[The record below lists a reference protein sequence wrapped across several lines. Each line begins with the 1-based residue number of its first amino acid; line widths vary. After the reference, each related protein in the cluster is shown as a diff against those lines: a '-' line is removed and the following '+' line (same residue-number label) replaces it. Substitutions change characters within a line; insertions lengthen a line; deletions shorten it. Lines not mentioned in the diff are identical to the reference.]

1 MKRLVGGLVILTVI
15 AVGIIAVFWNTN
27 RPKNGNGFGGNTASP
42 EALSSTI
49 EQAVKAASHLE
60 NVEYDEAI
68 KLYSDLLAKSP
79 KQSSFARNL
88 AIAYLSKIE
97 VLVSRLNDKKYD
109 PSEVRALLGVALDEG
124 IIAADA
130 AIEAQPNSEAVY
142 QIAVEVL
149 RHKIR
154 QLPILADELNNELVV
169 RLRGYIQKIPGNAAL
184 ALAFDETAEE
194 LISTQPD
201 LVKESIQSLWDAWQ
215 KHPRNLFLLHRLA
228 ERALLYQPDRFPE
241 AFRGLMEIAKP
252 YFAEMAIA
260 SPGTDWEKAGN
271 EILQLIESNKLEEAQ
286 NLPFEWLNTL
296 KRVSGFNPDNRLVQP
311 KSLALI
317 DLSDVESA
325 IRARAAMKPTTAT
338 ATQQAKFT
346 ENWIGENSSLQAPK
360 FVAWYDYDVD
370 LTPEIMCLTQD
381 KLLICQWDPTK
392 PTEANVLLAVDVR
405 PDSTAAFAVDL
416 FETQFP
422 GASKVDVD
430 QRKAEIK
437 RKHPDK
443 SDADI
448 EIIISRRHDLLR
460 DCLVYGPSGIQIFST
475 QAIADNPPSDA
486 TTKITMTLVASTT
499 GLESLKQVSH
509 VLPCDWDGD
518 GDLDLAVV
526 AEGKP
531 RMMQNSGNRT
541 FVETTSFS
549 DYATLTDSIV
559 AIESCDLDRDIDSD
573 FVVTTKSD
581 GVGVLENLLHGQFRY
596 RQLDS
601 KWDKLSKA
609 TSLAVADLDG
619 NASWD
624 WLGAKSD
631 HIAIVATTTAAI
643 GHVTPVLDLEIPV
656 AANAVATAD
665 FNNDSWLDVLSW
677 TSDGVTVSD
686 VPSANRTA
694 IAPLRLLAGKAISS
708 LDWADA
714 NGDGCLDILALA
726 DGKLVV
732 LQNQPDEANGFV
744 DFRLLGINDGNGGG
758 RVNRF
763 AIGSTLE
770 VFTQGR
776 YQSQIIRK
784 DQTHFGLGAESA
796 YNTRI
801 IFTNGLTQN
810 IVSPKSNTVIEEPQ
824 FPKGS
829 CPFLYGWDGEKWCF
843 ITDLLWNAPLGLQI
857 AKGKV
862 LPDRRWEYLTIP
874 GELIQPKNGHYEIRI
889 TEELWEAAYFDHVAL
904 TAIDHPADYEVHSN
918 EKVGPPDIAKHR
930 LWSTKNARPIV
941 SAKDQNGRD
950 WTDALSARDGKYV
963 DDIGKHICQGLVEK
977 HYLELDLGPLNRHQ
991 ANQLMLTG
999 WIFPSDTSL
1008 NIGMDQD
1015 PVRPSVEPPSL
1026 WVPDA
1031 NGEFQKV
1038 KPFMGFPGGKPKTI
1052 VVDLTD
1058 VFLTD
1063 DFRVRIETSA
1073 EIYWDQAFVVIGEN
1087 TTDEIQQSPLALDS
1101 AELHYRGFSSV
1112 VMTTRD
1118 QPHWYDYNEVS
1129 QQPAWPP
1136 IEGVFTRFGDV
1147 TELLST
1153 DDDRLVVMGS
1163 GDEMVIRFAIPDA
1176 PIPKGWKRDFVL
1188 HSTGWDK
1195 DCDLN
1200 TLEGQSSL
1208 PLPFSSMRGYPPPS
1222 SQMQRA
1228 REVDDLNRSYLTREM
1243 DFRYFW
1249 KNQISHSR

>member
-1 MKRLVGGLVILTVI
+1 MKRLVASLVILSLIFLAIVTVYWTI
-15 AVGIIAVFWNTN
+15 NRRIDRNGI
-27 RPKNGNGFGGNTASP
+27 GGTASNA
-42 EALSSTI
+42 ESLSTTI

-68 KLYSDLLAKSP
+68 KLYTELLANNP
-79 KQSSFARNL
+79 KQTSFVRNL

-97 VLVSRLNDKKYD
+97 VLVARLNDKKFD
-109 PSEVRALLGVALDEG
+109 PAEVRAELGVALDEG
-124 IIAADA
+124 IVAADA
-130 AIEAQPNSEAVY
+130 AIEAQPDSEAVY

-169 RLRGYIQKIPGNAAL
+169 RLRGYIKKMPGNAAL

-194 LISTQPD
+194 LTSTQPD
-201 LVKESIQSLWDAWQ
+201 LVKEGIQSLWDAWQ
-215 KHPRNLFLLHRLA
+215 KHPRNMFLLHRLA
-228 ERALLYQPDRFPE
+228 ERAILNEPTRFPA
-241 AFRGLMEIAKP
+241 AFKGLMEIAKP
-252 YFAEMAIA
+252 FFGEMAIA
-260 SPGTDWEKAGN
+260 SPGTDWEKTGN
-271 EILQLIESNKLEEAQ
+271 EILRLIDLNKLDEAQ
-286 NLPFEWLNTL
+286 NSPFEWLNTL

-317 DLSDVESA
+317 DLSDVEAA
-325 IRARAAMKPTTAT
+325 IRSRAKLQATLPTE
-338 ATQQAKFT
+338 TQQLKFI
-346 ENWIGENSSLQAPK
+346 EHAIGETAALQDLK
-360 FVAWYDYDVD
+360 FAVWYDYDVD
-370 LTPEIMCLTQD
+370 LTPEIMCLSEN
-381 KLLICQWDPTK
+381 KLLICRWEPSK
-392 PTEANVLLAVDVR
+392 PTEMEVLLEVDVQ
-405 PDSTAAFAVDL
+405 PDSSAVFAVDL

-430 QRKAEIK
+430 QRKAMLK

-443 SDADI
+443 SSEDI
-448 EIIISRRHDLLR
+448 EVIVSRRHDLLR
-460 DCLVYGPSGIQIFST
+460 DCLVYGPSGIQIFATKSVIENTTGEST
-475 QAIADNPPSDA
+475 SNV
-486 TTKITMTLVASTT
+486 TMNIVESKT
-499 GLESLKQVSH
+499 GLESLRAVTH

-531 RMMQNSGNRT
+531 RLMLNSGNRT
-541 FVETTSFS
+541 FIETTSYS
-549 DYATLTDSIV
+549 DFAQLTDSIV
-559 AIESCDLDRDIDSD
+559 AIESCDLDRDIDCD
-573 FVVTTKSD
+573 FVVTTKSQ
-581 GVGVLENLLHGQFRY
+581 GIGVLENLLHGQFRY
-596 RQLDS
+596 RQLDAA
-601 KWDKLSKA
+601 WNKLSKA
-609 TSLAVADLDG
+609 TCLSVADFDG

-624 WLGAKSD
+624 WLGATPES
-631 HIAIVATTTAAI
+631 IAIVATTTPAI
-643 GHVTPVLDLEIPV
+643 GQVAPIMNLEIPIRSK
-656 AANAVATAD
+656 TLGTGD
-665 FNNDSWLDVLSW
+665 FNNDSWLDVVTWSD
-677 TSDGVTVSD
+677 DGVVVSD
-686 VPSANRTA
+686 APGSNRTTN
-694 IAPLRLLAGKAISS
+694 APLKLLPGKSISA
-708 LDWADA
+708 LDWADS
-714 NGDGCLDILALA
+714 NGDGSLDLIAVTE
-726 DGKLVV
+726 GKLVV
-732 LQNQPDEANGFV
+732 LQNEPSENRAFV
-744 DFRLLGINDGNGGG
+744 DFRILGINDGNGGG

-776 YQSQIIRK
+776 YQSQIIRRE
-784 DQTHFGLGAESA
+784 QTHFGLGAELA

-843 ITDLLWNAPLGLQI
+843 ITDLLWNAPLGLQV

-862 LPDRRWEYLTIP
+862 LPDRRWEYLKIP
-874 GELIQPKNGHYEIRI
+874 GELVQPINGSYEIRI

-904 TAIDHPADYEVHSN
+904 TAIDHPADYEVHTN
-918 EKVGPPDIAKHR
+918 EKVGPPQIAQHR

-941 SAKDQNGRD
+941 SAQDQNGRD
-950 WTDALSARDGKYV
+950 WKNELSQRDGKYV

-977 HYLELDLGPLNRHQ
+977 HYLELDLGQIDRQQ

-1038 KPFMGFPGGKPKTI
+1038 RPFMGFPGGKPKTI
-1052 VVDLTD
+1052 VIDLAD

-1073 EIYWDQAFVVIGEN
+1073 EIYWDEAFVVIGEN
-1087 TTDEIQQSPLALDS
+1087 KADEIRQTPLALES
-1101 AELHYRGFSSV
+1101 AELRYRGFSNV
-1112 VMTTRD
+1112 VMTRRD
-1118 QPHWYDYNEVS
+1118 QPHWYDYNDVH

-1136 IEGVFTRFGDV
+1136 IAGLFTRFGDV
-1147 TELLST
+1147 KHLLDS
-1153 DDDRLVVMGS
+1153 DDDRIVVMGS
-1163 GDEMVIRFAIPDA
+1163 GDEMVIRFAIPAD
-1176 PIPKGWKRDFVL
+1176 PLPEGWKRDFVL
-1188 HSTGWDK
+1188 HSIGWDK

-1208 PLPFSSMRGYPPPS
+1208 PLPFASMQGYPPPS
-1222 SQMQRA
+1222 GQMKKA
-1228 REVDDLNRSYLTREM
+1228 REVDDLNSEHLTREI
-1243 DFRYFW
+1243 DFRHFW